1 MPKFACVEDF
11 RKHAERRVPRM
22 FYDYADSGSWTESTY
37 RANETDLQAL
47 KFRQR
52 VGIDVSQRST
62 QIHGGGCLT
71 HAAFLIDHR
80 DNVRLPPPCVHD
92 HAPTISVQ
100 AGKGSSHRHNPPGLL
115 AS

>member
-22 FYDYADSGSWTESTY
+22 FYDYADSGSWTEATY
-37 RANETDLQAL
+37 LANEVDLQAL

-62 QIHGGGCLT
+62 QMT
-71 HAAFLIDHR
+71 DAW
-80 DNVRLPPPCVHD
+80 
-92 HAPTISVQ
+92 
-100 AGKGSSHRHNPPGLL
+100 
-115 AS
+115 